1 MLISLKQWLE
11 KCRVVWITAPSIAGL
26 VILMRVLGLLQLW
39 EWAAF
44 DQYMRLRPSELR
56 DNRIAIVGIDEADV
70 NSIGQPILPDKVYA
84 QLIEK
89 LKARQ
94 PRAIGLDVF
103 RDLPVEP
110 GHEQLVRLFKSTP
123 NLVGIEKVVGESGRE
138 QVAPPPALKA
148 KGQVGAND
156 LIVDADSKVRRGLI
170 SVDTPAGETVY
181 SFSLYLALLYLEAEG
196 ITPKVETQKSNVK
209 GEKEIPIWRLGKAVF
224 QRFQP
229 DDGGYVRADNR
240 GYQVLINYRG
250 GARTFE
256 TVSMRDVLD
265 GKLPPQWGRDR
276 VILIGFVGDG
286 FQDFFYTPYTSNRL
300 LSLSHPTPGVEV
312 HANLTSQIISA
323 ALDGRPLF
331 KSWSEPVEGLWILL
345 WSGIGAALTWQLRY
359 TKTTSKISFQRR
371 VGQVLI
377 AGFLLGTA
385 YIAFLAGW
393 WIPLVPPLMA
403 LVGSSITITA
413 SIANSAFV
421 LRKTFG
427 RYLSDEVVAN
437 LLESKE
443 GLKLG
448 GKRQKIT
455 ILTSDLRGFTAL
467 SEQMLPEEVVTILNI
482 YLKSMLD
489 AIATY
494 QGTVDK
500 FMGDGIMVLFG
511 APTVRD
517 DDAKRAVACAVAMQL
532 AMSDVNRQMKQLG
545 FPLLEMG
552 IGINTGEAVVGNIG
566 SEKHSEYT
574 AIGNQI
580 NLAFRVETYT
590 TGRQILISSSTLQE
604 VGESTL
610 RIDFHKQV
618 QPKGVKQPITI
629 YEVSGISNPYNL
641 FLPEQEDIFLP
652 LAEELP
658 IVYSVLDGKTVGNA
672 QFQGCIIKLSP
683 KGAEIRTKN
692 QPGDSIPS
700 PLSNIKLN
708 LLEAGQ
714 AEEQSDDIYA
724 KVLEKS
730 GNPDSFYIHF
740 TFQSPALM
748 QRLSQAYEPHP

>member
-1 MLISLKQWLE
+1 MLTSLKQRLE

-26 VILMRVLGLLQLW
+26 VILVRILGLLQFW

-44 DQYMRLRPSELR
+44 DQYMRLRPLEPR

-70 NSIGQPILPDKVYA
+70 NSIGQSILPDKVYA

-110 GHEQLVRLFKSTP
+110 GHEQLVRVFKSTP
-123 NLVGIEKVVGESGRE
+123 NLVGIEKVVGELERE
-138 QVAPPPALKA
+138 RVAPPPALKA

-170 SVDTPAGETVY
+170 SVDNSAGETVY
-181 SFSLYLALLYLEAEG
+181 SFSLYLALLYLHAEG
-196 ITPKVETQKSNVK
+196 ITPKVETQNSTVK
-209 GEKEIPIWRLGKAVF
+209 RQKESPIWRLGKAVF
-224 QRFQP
+224 ERFES
-229 DDGGYVRADNR
+229 DDGGYVRSDNR

-265 GKLPPQWGRDR
+265 EKLPPQWGRDR
-276 VILIGFVGDG
+276 VILIGFVGIS
-286 FQDFFYTPYTSNRL
+286 FQDFFYTPYSNRL
-300 LSLSHPTPGVEV
+300 LSLSQPTSGVEV

-323 ALDGRPLF
+323 ALDGRPLI
-331 KSWSEPVEGLWILL
+331 KSWSEPVEWLWILL

-359 TKTTSKISFQRR
+359 TKTLGKISFQRR
-371 VGQVLI
+371 VGQVLTTVS
-377 AGFLLGTA
+377 LLGTT
-385 YIAFLAGW
+385 YIAFLGGW
-393 WIPLVPPLMA
+393 WIPVVPPLIA
-403 LVGSSITITA
+403 LVSSSITITA

-467 SEQMLPEEVVTILNI
+467 SEQMSPEEVVTILNI

-532 AMSDVNRQMKQLG
+532 AMSDVNTQMKQLG

-552 IGINTGEAVVGNIG
+552 IGINTGESVVGNIG

-590 TGRQILISSSTLQE
+590 TGSQILISESTLQE
-604 VGESTL
+604 VGKSTL
-610 RIDFHKQV
+610 RIDSHKQV

-652 LAEELP
+652 LAEEIP
-658 IVYSVLDGKTVGNA
+658 ILYSVLEGKKVGNA
-672 QFQGCIIKLSP
+672 QFQGYIIKLSP
-683 KGAEIRTKN
+683 KGAEIRIEN
-692 QPGDSIPS
+692 QQENSIPS

-714 AEEQSDDIYA
+714 TEELGDDIYA
-724 KVLEKS
+724 KVLEKL

-740 TFQSPALM
+740 TFQTPALM
-748 QRLSQAYEPHP
+748 QRLSQACEPLP

>member
-1 MLISLKQWLE
+1 MLTSLKKWLG

-26 VILMRVLGLLQLW
+26 IILMRVLGFLQLW

-44 DQYMRLRPSELR
+44 DQYMRLRPLEVR

-70 NSIGQPILPDKVYA
+70 KSIGQPILPDKVYA

-110 GHEQLVRLFKSTP
+110 GHEQLVRVFKSTP
-123 NLVGIEKVVGESGRE
+123 NLVGIEKVIGEPGRE
-138 QVAPPPALKA
+138 RVAPPPALKA

-170 SVDTPAGETVY
+170 SVDTSPRETVY

-196 ITPKVETQKSNVK
+196 ITPKAETQNSNVK
-209 GEKEIPIWRLGKAVF
+209 HQKESLIWRLGKAVF
-224 QRFQP
+224 QRFES
-229 DDGGYVRADNR
+229 DDGGYVRSDNR

-265 GKLPPQWGRDR
+265 GKLPPEWGRDH
-276 VILIGFVGDG
+276 VILIGFVGES
-286 FQDFFYTPYTSNRL
+286 FQDFFYTPYSNRL
-300 LSLSHPTPGVEV
+300 LSISHPTPGVEV

-323 ALDGRPLF
+323 ALDGRPLI
-331 KSWSEPVEGLWILL
+331 KSWSEPVEWLWILL

-359 TKTTSKISFQRR
+359 TKTVSKISFRRR
-371 VGQVLI
+371 VGQVLVTVL
-377 AGFLLGTA
+377 LLGTT
-385 YIAFLAGW
+385 YIAFLGGW
-393 WIPLVPPLMA
+393 WIPVVPSFIA

-413 SIANSAFV
+413 SVANSTFI

-467 SEQMLPEEVVTILNI
+467 SEQLPPEEVVTILNI

-489 AIATY
+489 AIAAHH
-494 QGTVDK
+494 GTVDK

-532 AMSDVNRQMKQLG
+532 AMSDVNNQMQQLG

-574 AIGNQI
+574 AIGNEI
-580 NLAFRVETYT
+580 NLAFRLETYT
-590 TGRQILISSSTLQE
+590 TASQILISESTLQE

-610 RIDFHKQV
+610 SINSHKQV

-629 YEVSGISNPYNL
+629 YEVRGIRDPYNL
-641 FLPEQEDIFLP
+641 FLPEEEDIFL
-652 LAEELP
+652 LIAEEIP
-658 IVYSVLDGKTVGNA
+658 ILYSVLDGKKVAET
-672 QFQGCIIKLSP
+672 QFQGRIIKLSP
-683 KGAEIRTKN
+683 KGAEITAIN
-692 QPGDSIPS
+692 HEEGAIPS

-708 LLEAGQ
+708 LLETDQ
-714 AEEQSDDIYA
+714 TEYISDDIYA
-724 KVLEKS
+724 KVLEKA
-730 GNPDSFYIHF
+730 GKLDNFYIHF
-740 TFQSPALM
+740 TFKPPTLT
-748 QRLSQAYEPHP
+748 QRLSQARTRSHR

>member
-1 MLISLKQWLE
+1 M
-11 KCRVVWITAPSIAGL
+11 
-26 VILMRVLGLLQLW
+26 LGLLQLG

-44 DQYMRLRPSELR
+44 DQYMRLRPSEPR

-70 NSIGQPILPDKVYA
+70 TSIGQSILPDKVYA

-89 LKARQ
+89 LKARK

-110 GHEQLVRLFKSTP
+110 GHEQLVQVFKSTP
-123 NLVGIEKVVGESGRE
+123 NLVGIEKVVGEPGRE
-138 QVAPPPALKA
+138 RVAPPPVLKA

-170 SVDTPAGETVY
+170 SVDPPTGETVY

-196 ITPKVETQKSNVK
+196 ITPKVDTQNSNVK
-209 GEKEIPIWRLGKAVF
+209 HQNESRIWRLGKAVF
-224 QRFQP
+224 QRFAS

-265 GKLPPQWGRDR
+265 GKLPPEWGRDR
-276 VILIGFVGDG
+276 IILIGFVGIS
-286 FQDFFYTPYTSNRL
+286 FQDFFYTPYSNRL
-300 LSLSHPTPGVEV
+300 LSLSQPTAGVEV

-323 ALDGRPLF
+323 ALDGRPLL
-331 KSWSEPVEGLWILL
+331 KSWSEPVEWLWILL
-345 WSGIGAALTWQLRY
+345 WSGFGAVLTWQLRY
-359 TKTTSKISFQRR
+359 TKTVSKISFQRR
-371 VGQVLI
+371 VGQVLTTVI
-377 AGFLLGTA
+377 LLGST
-385 YIAFLAGW
+385 YIAFLGGW
-393 WIPLVPPLMA
+393 WIPVVPPLIA
-403 LVGSSITITA
+403 LVASSLTITA
-413 SIANSAFV
+413 SIANSTFI

-467 SEQMLPEEVVTILNI
+467 SEQLPPEEVVKILNI

-489 AIATY
+489 AIAAHH
-494 QGTVDK
+494 GTVDK

-517 DDAKRAVACAVAMQL
+517 DDATRAVACAVAMQL
-532 AMSDVNRQMKQLG
+532 AMSDVNNQMQQLG

-574 AIGNQI
+574 AIGNEI
-580 NLAFRVETYT
+580 NLAFRLETYT
-590 TGRQILISSSTLQE
+590 TANQILISESTLQQ

-610 RIDFHKQV
+610 SITSHKQV

-629 YEVSGISNPYNL
+629 YEVRGIRDPYNL
-641 FLPEQEDIFLP
+641 FLPEEEEDIFLP
-652 LAEELP
+652 LAEEIP
-658 IVYSVLDGKTVGNA
+658 ILYSVLDGKKVAETH
-672 QFQGCIIKLSP
+672 FQGGIIKLSP
-683 KGAEIRTKN
+683 KGAEIKAAN
-692 QPGDSIPS
+692 HEEGAIPS
-700 PLSNIKLN
+700 ALSNIKLN
-708 LLEAGQ
+708 LLETGQ
-714 AEEQSDDIYA
+714 TEYLSDDIYA
-724 KVLEKS
+724 KVLEKAGKS
-730 GNPDSFYIHF
+730 DNFYIHF
-740 TFQSPALM
+740 TFKPPNLT
-748 QRLSQAYEPHP
+748 QRLSQARTRSHR

>member
-1 MLISLKQWLE
+1 
-11 KCRVVWITAPSIAGL
+11 
-26 VILMRVLGLLQLW
+26 
-39 EWAAF
+39 
-44 DQYMRLRPSELR
+44 
-56 DNRIAIVGIDEADV
+56 
-70 NSIGQPILPDKVYA
+70 
-84 QLIEK
+84 
-89 LKARQ
+89 
-94 PRAIGLDVF
+94 
-103 RDLPVEP
+103 
-110 GHEQLVRLFKSTP
+110 
-123 NLVGIEKVVGESGRE
+123 LVGIEKVVGEPGRE
-138 QVAPPPALKA
+138 RVAPPPALKA

-181 SFSLYLALLYLEAEG
+181 SFSLHLALLYLEAEG
-196 ITPKVETQKSNVK
+196 ITPKVETQSSNVK
-209 GEKEIPIWRLGKAVF
+209 SQKESPIWRLGKAVF
-224 QRFQP
+224 QRFES
-229 DDGGYVRADNR
+229 DDGGYVRSDNG

-250 GARTFE
+250 GTRKFE
-256 TVSMRDVLD
+256 TVSMKDVLD
-265 GKLPPQWGRDR
+265 GNLPPQWGRDR
-276 VILIGFVGDG
+276 IILIGFVGVS
-286 FQDFFYTPYTSNRL
+286 FQDFFYTPYSNKL
-300 LSLSHPTPGVEV
+300 LSLSDPTPGVEV

-323 ALDGRPLF
+323 ALDGRPPI
-331 KSWSEPVEGLWILL
+331 KSWSEPVECLWILL
-345 WSGIGAALTWQLRY
+345 WSGIGAVLTWQLRY
-359 TKTTSKISFQRR
+359 TKTVSKISFQRR

-377 AGFLLGTA
+377 TVILLGTT
-385 YIAFLAGW
+385 YIAFLGGW
-393 WIPLVPPLMA
+393 WIPVVPPFIA
-403 LVGSSITITA
+403 LVGSSITITT

-448 GKRQKIT
+448 GKRQK
-455 ILTSDLRGFTAL
+455 LTTLSSDLRGFTAL
-467 SEQMLPEEVVTILNI
+467 SEQMSPEEVVTILNI

-532 AMSDVNRQMKQLG
+532 AMSDVNNQMKQLG

-552 IGINTGEAVVGNIG
+552 IGINTGESVVGNIG

-580 NLAFRVETYT
+580 NLAFRIETYT
-590 TGRQILISSSTLQE
+590 TGSQILISESTLQE

-610 RIDFHKQV
+610 RIDSHKQV
-618 QPKGVKQPITI
+618 QPKGVTQPITI

-652 LAEELP
+652 LAEEIP
-658 IVYSVLDGKTVGNA
+658 ILYSVLDGKKVGKA
-672 QFQGCIIKLSP
+672 QFQGCIIKLSH
-683 KGAEIRTKN
+683 KGAEIRTET
-692 QPGDSIPS
+692 QQGDLMPS

-708 LLEAGQ
+708 LLAAGQ
-714 AEEQSDDIYA
+714 TEELSDDIYA

-740 TFQSPALM
+740 TFGSPALT
-748 QRLSQAYEPHP
+748 QRLSQAFKPLP